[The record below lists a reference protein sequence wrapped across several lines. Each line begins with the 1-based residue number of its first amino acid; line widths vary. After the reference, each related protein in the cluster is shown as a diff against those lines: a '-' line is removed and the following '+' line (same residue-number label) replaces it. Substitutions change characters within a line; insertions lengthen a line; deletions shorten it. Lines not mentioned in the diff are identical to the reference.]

1 MNNAY
6 IYSYRL
12 THFGGT
18 APCYDGDYLSLAICK
33 RDMRRVIGYRFN
45 EIKNKAQNDSI
56 WIVGISGTQLSKNN
70 KYFTADRIIY
80 IAKITDVNTF
90 PMFPKK
96 EKIKFIYPIIMGF
109 TKLII

>member
-45 EIKNKAQNDSI
+45 EIKIKLKTIQY
-56 WIVGISGTQLSKNN
+56 GLSGFQERSCRK
-70 KYFTADRIIY
+70 IIN
-80 IAKITDVNTF
+80 ILRLT
-90 PMFPKK
+90 
-96 EKIKFIYPIIMGF
+96 E
-109 TKLII
+109 